1 MGTITVGQ
9 ENSTPIELY
18 YEDHGSG
25 PAVVLLSGWPVD
37 SRSWEPQVPALLE
50 AGHRV
55 ISYDRRGFGQSSR
68 PTVGYDFDTL
78 AGDLD
83 KVLAELDVRDAT
95 LVGFSLGTGELARY
109 VGTYGNERLQACVF
123 IESLAPSFARS
134 GENPN
139 GVDEAG
145 VVTVQQAIL
154 DDRFAWLTGLLGDFL
169 NLDQYLG
176 KRVSE
181 EVGYI
186 LAGTVRMEIEGH
198 PTLTLHAGEPFL
210 MPPRTPHN
218 ALDLGLETG
227 RMLSTYIVEVGEPIA
242 TFTRP

>member
-37 SRSWEPQVPALLE
+37 SRSWEPQVHALLE

-83 KVLAELDVRDAT
+83 KVLAELDVCAT
-95 LVGFSLGTGELARY
+95 RRSSASRWVPARWLATSARTG
-109 VGTYGNERLQACVF
+109 
-123 IESLAPSFARS
+123 S
-134 GENPN
+134 G
-139 GVDEAG
+139 G
-145 VVTVQQAIL
+145 
-154 DDRFAWLTGLLGDFL
+154 
-169 NLDQYLG
+169 
-176 KRVSE
+176 
-181 EVGYI
+181 
-186 LAGTVRMEIEGH
+186 
-198 PTLTLHAGEPFL
+198 
-210 MPPRTPHN
+210 
-218 ALDLGLETG
+218 
-227 RMLSTYIVEVGEPIA
+227 
-242 TFTRP
+242 